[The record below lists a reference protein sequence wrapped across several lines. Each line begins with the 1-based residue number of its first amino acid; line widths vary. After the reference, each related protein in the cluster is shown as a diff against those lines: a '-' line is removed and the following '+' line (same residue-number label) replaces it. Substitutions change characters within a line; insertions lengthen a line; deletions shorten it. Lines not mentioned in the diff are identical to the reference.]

1 MDRNNLFEYIKD
13 KYDTEPEYP
22 WIKYPE
28 HAVFRHRDNQ
38 KWFAVVMNVGR
49 DKLSFES
56 TEKTDIINLKA
67 DPCVIGSL
75 ITVKGILPG
84 YHMNKKNWISVVLE
98 DIENYDILYGL
109 LETSYDITGTKKK
122 IH

>member
-28 HAVFRHRDNQ
+28 HAVFRHSNNQ

-49 DKLSFES
+49 DKLGLES
-56 TEKTDIINLKA
+56 SEKTDIVNLKA
-67 DPCVIGSL
+67 DPCIIGSL
-75 ITVKGILPG
+75 ITEKGILPG
-84 YHMNKKNWISVVLE
+84 YHMNKKSWISLVLE
-98 DIENYDILYGL
+98 DIENSDILYGL
-109 LETSYDITGTKKK
+109 LETSYSLTGTKKK